1 MSVTAESNNDRPAD
15 APGESGRDRIRRAA
29 YELFSRSGVRAV
41 GVDAVI
47 ARAGI
52 AKMTLYRNFRSKND
66 LILDFLARREEL
78 WTNQWLI
85 AEVRRRADQPA
96 DRLLAVFDVF
106 SDWFGREDFEGCAFL
121 TTMLEIN
128 DRQHPVG
135 QASIEHLANIR
146 HFLSDLAAAAGAD
159 DPDGFARQWHILM
172 KGSIMAAHEGDV
184 LAGRRAREL
193 GELLLARHGLG
204 SR

>member
-1 MSVTAESNNDRPAD
+1 MSVTAGSNNDRPAD

-106 SDWFGREDFEGCAFL
+106 SDWFGREDFEGCAVPRPRCWRSS
-121 TTMLEIN
+121 T
-128 DRQHPVG
+128 
-135 QASIEHLANIR
+135 ASIRSARPASSTWRTSGTSSATWPPPPEPMIR
-146 HFLSDLAAAAGAD
+146 TAS
-159 DPDGFARQWHILM
+159 P
-172 KGSIMAAHEGDV
+172 GSGT
-184 LAGRRAREL
+184 
-193 GELLLARHGLG
+193 
-204 SR
+204 S